1 MRCFQSPMAVDVT
14 RPFKLPL
21 SNLFSSWFDHT
32 IKATLVARNNGRYRN
47 MTMQGIACSFSWALV
62 SKKCLAPSTWRSIT
76 PLKTKRF
83 NRVELRTLPFIY
95 KSYPTFKN
103 QSILFICR
111 LGQSIIAMKWMMDPS
126 THSHFRHPKEGQF
139 QLALCQTPAFR
150 SAHPPNEM
158 NGWPTLNPTS
168 FGFKHETKGEYKSV
182 PHWGSALYMERDTR
196 VETANEGRFSS
207 QVCSERVDGVNY

>member
-1 MRCFQSPMAVDVT
+1 MAVDVT

-103 QSILFICR
+103 QSHLVY
-111 LGQSIIAMKWMMDPS
+111 L
-126 THSHFRHPKEGQF
+126 
-139 QLALCQTPAFR
+139 QTG
-150 SAHPPNEM
+150 SVNHCNEM
-158 NGWPTLNPTS
+158 NDGPIHSFTLQTSKGRSISTRIVSNPRFPLSAPTKWNEWVAHAKSNVFWVQTWN
-168 FGFKHETKGEYKSV
+168 KG
-182 PHWGSALYMERDTR
+182 GI
-196 VETANEGRFSS
+196 
-207 QVCSERVDGVNY
+207 